1 MINKLFFFNLFFFLT
16 WSWVASYLS
25 GCEPLAGTAHLNIIR
40 CRCEQGP
47 KAVWALLPSPPRVAV
62 RRVKLV
68 ETFSSLLF
76 ERNASRQLARDFSS
90 GKESRGEEG
99 YSVGGW
105 GLARKEMWCGGE
117 VPGAGV
123 VSHGACPTLYRWAA
137 TGKGDW
143 GMNHTNISPEV
154 TPRTC
159 WKSQMVS
166 GPLASSSHSGDP
178 GTEPSSEELG
188 YSWPNWE
195 HQ

>member
-1 MINKLFFFNLFFFLT
+1 MT
-16 WSWVASYLS
+16 WSCVASYLS
-25 GCEPLAGTAHLNIIR
+25 GCEPLAGAAHLNIIR

-47 KAVWALLPSPPRVAV
+47 KAEWALLPSPPRVAV

-99 YSVGGW
+99 YRVGGW

-137 TGKGDW
+137 TGKGVRDESYQHFSRGHPENMLNVSDGFWAAGFFLPLW
-143 GMNHTNISPEV
+143 GSWDRAIQWGAWVQLTELRTSVDGQPAV
-154 TPRTC
+154 TAVT
-159 WKSQMVS
+159 
-166 GPLASSSHSGDP
+166 
-178 GTEPSSEELG
+178 GT
-188 YSWPNWE
+188 
-195 HQ
+195 